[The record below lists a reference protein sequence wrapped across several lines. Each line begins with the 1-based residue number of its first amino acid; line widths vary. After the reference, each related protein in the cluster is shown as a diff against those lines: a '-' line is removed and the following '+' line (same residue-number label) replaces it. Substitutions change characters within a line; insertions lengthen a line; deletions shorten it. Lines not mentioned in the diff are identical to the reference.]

1 MENPRPA
8 APRAQNNAA
17 KKSQIRRAP
26 AAHSNFA
33 ARSKT
38 QSETKMHILLLNEYY
53 PPDTS
58 ATAKMAAQVAE
69 ALAQRHQVTVVAGRP
84 SYDPDAR
91 YPYAL
96 LRRDTRNR
104 VMVECVGS
112 TAYPR
117 HKMQR
122 RVSNYLSY
130 LALAVP
136 RTLALRPDVILAMT
150 DPPVAGITG
159 AFIAR
164 LAGRPFVYNIRDLY
178 PDMAVGGDIVRS
190 GKWVARWERWHRH
203 ALKQAAR
210 VIVLGDDMRD
220 RILAKGVAA
229 ERVVVVRD
237 GATAAASP
245 ALMPERDDP
254 VVQEIRHGFPFVVL
268 HAGNLGFYGAWDTL
282 LAAAKLSSN
291 ENTGFVFIGDGANR
305 AALESSARDLPN
317 VKFGPFRPVEQIAHV
332 MMAGDLH
339 IITVKRGLQGVVVP
353 SKLYSTLAAGRPIL
367 VVAPLESD
375 AARIVVESGCGV
387 AADPDDPAA
396 VATAIRELRAQPARL
411 AEMGRRA
418 GETAA
423 KYARVDELNRFVAI
437 VEDAARNRS
446 QCSITLN

>member
-1 MENPRPA
+1 MENPPDA
-8 APRAQNNAA
+8 APRAQHNATKKFDRA
-17 KKSQIRRAP
+17 HADAAHFSPAANPKPKSQP
-26 AAHSNFA
+26 
-33 ARSKT
+33 
-38 QSETKMHILLLNEYY
+38 EPEMHILLLNEYY

-69 ALAQRHQVTVVAGRP
+69 TLAQRHHVTVVAGRP

-96 LRRDTRNR
+96 LRRDIRNK
-104 VMVECVGS
+104 VSVECVGS
-112 TAYPR
+112 TAHSR
-117 HKMQR
+117 HQMPR
-122 RVSNYLSY
+122 RVANYLSY
-130 LALAVP
+130 LALAIP
-136 RTLALRPDVILAMT
+136 RALALCPDVILAMT
-150 DPPVAGITG
+150 DPPIAGIAG

-178 PDMAVGGDIVRS
+178 PDMAVGGDIVS
-190 GKWVARWERWHRH
+190 ASKWVARWEALHRR

-220 RILAKGVAA
+220 RILAKGVAP

-237 GATAAASP
+237 GTATTLAP
-245 ALMPERDDP
+245 AQMPERSDP
-254 VVQEIRHGFPFVVL
+254 IVQEIRHGFPFVVL

-282 LAAAKLSSN
+282 LAAAKIMSN

-317 VKFGPFRPVEQIAHV
+317 VKFAPFRPVEQVAHV

-339 IITVKRGLQGVVVP
+339 IVTVKRGLEGVVVP

-367 VVAPLESD
+367 VVAPPDSD

-387 AADPDDPAA
+387 AADPDDPGA
-396 VATAIRELRAQPARL
+396 VAVAIKDLRAQPARL

-418 GETAA
+418 RETAA
-423 KYARVDELNRFVAI
+423 KYARVDELQRFVAI
-437 VEDAARNRS
+437 VEAAARPSRA
-446 QCSITLN
+446 

>member
-1 MENPRPA
+1 
-8 APRAQNNAA
+8 
-17 KKSQIRRAP
+17 
-26 AAHSNFA
+26 
-33 ARSKT
+33 
-38 QSETKMHILLLNEYY
+38 MHILLLNEYY

-69 ALAQRHQVTVVAGRP
+69 TLAQRHQVTVVAGRP

-96 LRRDTRNR
+96 LRRDTRNK
-104 VMVECVGS
+104 VTVECVGS
-112 TAYPR
+112 TAYSR
-117 HKMQR
+117 HQMRR

-130 LALAVP
+130 LTLAVP
-136 RTLALRPDVILAMT
+136 RALALRPDIILSMT
-150 DPPVAGITG
+150 DPPVAGIAG

-178 PDMAVGGDIVRS
+178 PDMAVGGDIVRA
-190 GKWVARWERWHRH
+190 GKWVARWESLHRR

-210 VIVLGDDMRD
+210 VIVLGDDMRE
-220 RILAKGVAA
+220 RILAKGVAP

-237 GATAAASP
+237 GSVIASP
-245 ALMPERDDP
+245 TQMPDRSDP

-282 LAAAKLSSN
+282 LGAAKILSN

-305 AALESSARDLPN
+305 AALESAAGATAN
-317 VKFGPFRPVEQIAHV
+317 IKFAPFRPVEQIAHV

-339 IITVKRGLQGVVVP
+339 IVTVKRGLEGVVVP
-353 SKLYSTLAAGRPIL
+353 SKLYSILAAGRPIL
-367 VVAPLESD
+367 AVAPPESD
-375 AARIVVESGCGV
+375 AARIVVESGCGI

-396 VATAIRELRAQPARL
+396 VAAAIKELRAQPERL

-418 GETAA
+418 RETAA
-423 KYARVDELNRFVAI
+423 KYARVNELERFVAI
-437 VEDAARNRS
+437 VEDAACPSPRVRNTYVES
-446 QCSITLN
+446 L

>member
-1 MENPRPA
+1 
-8 APRAQNNAA
+8 
-17 KKSQIRRAP
+17 
-26 AAHSNFA
+26 
-33 ARSKT
+33 
-38 QSETKMHILLLNEYY
+38 MHILLLNEYY

-96 LRRDTRNR
+96 LRRETRNK
-104 VMVECVGS
+104 VTVECIGS

-117 HKMQR
+117 HHMPR
-122 RVSNYLSY
+122 RVANYLSY

-136 RTLALRPDVILAMT
+136 RALALRPDIILAMT
-150 DPPVAGITG
+150 DPPVAGIAG
-159 AFIAR
+159 ALIAR

-190 GKWVARWERWHRH
+190 SKWVARWESLHRR

-210 VIVLGDDMRD
+210 VIVLGDDMRE
-220 RILAKGVAA
+220 RILAKGVAP

-237 GATAAASP
+237 GTAPAASP
-245 ALMPERDDP
+245 AQMPDGSDP
-254 VVQEIRHGFPFVVL
+254 IVQEIRHGFPFVVL

-282 LAAAKLSSN
+282 LAAARILSN

-305 AALESSARDLPN
+305 AALQASARDLPN
-317 VKFGPFRPVEQIAHV
+317 VKFAPFRPVEQVAHV

-339 IITVKRGLQGVVVP
+339 VVTVKRGLEGVVVP

-367 VVAPLESD
+367 VVAPPESD
-375 AARIVVESGCGV
+375 AAHIVVESGCGV

-396 VATAIRELRAQPARL
+396 VAAAIQELRAQPARL

-418 GETAA
+418 RETAA
-423 KYARVDELNRFVAI
+423 KYARVDELERFVAFI
-437 VEDAARNRS
+437 ESVAKP
-446 QCSITLN
+446 